1 MHKQRLQRSEVTG
14 AERFDGRGGAEKM
27 FRCKTRTRSSV
38 EYFWLPERKGL
49 CSEGGWG
56 GGTKMMTEIKE
67 IRGGCNK
74 KYVKRENDG
83 GVLQSDV
90 KWLGFLRLN
99 PLLRWSSTCL
109 GGGFAAVR
117 PPLTRPGCCISSS
130 APPCPDSSSSVAS

>member
-56 GGTKMMTEIKE
+56 DKNDDRNQRNPRWMQQEICEARK
-67 IRGGCNK
+67 
-74 KYVKRENDG
+74 
-83 GVLQSDV
+83 
-90 KWLGFLRLN
+90 
-99 PLLRWSSTCL
+99 
-109 GGGFAAVR
+109 
-117 PPLTRPGCCISSS
+117 
-130 APPCPDSSSSVAS
+130 